1 MQTPP
6 RVKLEPPSCETA
18 TSRCATSPSSPTTGR
33 ASKVAKL
40 DLEKSRDEDQ
50 DWEGGSTWAS
60 SLQEIDQHVSFVPVE
75 GSTDPEPES
84 PRHLIPNRR
93 IAVADILPLSL
104 SSGQVGRT
112 IFWRTVSTWW
122 CRSRW
127 PSTPPLPLSQS
138 RRSSSRP
145 VEEGEESKALTT
157 EGRRATWSP
166 TAYSITSKSF
176 PTSPLSCSALVIT
189 STLVTRS

>member
-6 RVKLEPPSCETA
+6 RVKLEPASCETA
-18 TSRCATSPSSPTTGR
+18 TSRCGTSPSSPTTGR
-33 ASKVAKL
+33 ARKVAKL

-50 DWEGGSTWAS
+50 DWEAGSTWAS

-112 IFWRTVSTWW
+112 IFCLANSFNLVQVSLAVDPT
-122 CRSRW
+122 
-127 PSTPPLPLSQS
+127 
-138 RRSSSRP
+138 SSSLP
-145 VEEGEESKALTT
+145 ISPIFIKTGGGGGGVQGVDEGGEEGNLVAYGLLDNFEELPNIPT
-157 EGRRATWSP
+157 EL
-166 TAYSITSKSF
+166 
-176 PTSPLSCSALVIT
+176 LSLGNNQ
-189 STLVTRS
+189 

>member
-18 TSRCATSPSSPTTGR
+18 TSRCGTSPSSPTTGR

-50 DWEGGSTWAS
+50 DWEVGSTWAS
-60 SLQEIDQHVSFVPVE
+60 NLQEIDQHVSFVPVE

-112 IFWRTVSTWW
+112 VFWQTVSTW

-127 PSTPPLPLSQS
+127 PSTPPPPLSQS
-138 RRSSSRP
+138 RRSSSRLM
-145 VEEGEESKALTT
+145 EEGEESKALTK

-166 TAYSITSKSF
+166 TASSITSKSF

>member
-1 MQTPP
+1 MQTHP

-18 TSRCATSPSSPTTGR
+18 TSRCGTSPSSPTSGR

-112 IFWRTVSTWW
+112 INSFNLVVQVSLAVDPT
-122 CRSRW
+122 
-127 PSTPPLPLSQS
+127 
-138 RRSSSRP
+138 SSSLP
-145 VEEGEESKALTT
+145 ISPIFIKTGGGGGGVQGVDEGGEEGN
-157 EGRRATWSP
+157 
-166 TAYSITSKSF
+166 
-176 PTSPLSCSALVIT
+176 
-189 STLVTRS
+189 LVTYGLLDNFEELPNIPTELLSLGNNQ